1 MIQTSLSDAYLQR
14 FAGIGRL
21 YGQQA
26 LRLFARSRF
35 CVVGIG
41 GVGSWAAEALAR
53 TGIGA
58 ITLIDMDDVC
68 ITNTNRQIHAMQGT
82 VGQPK
87 IEVMRSG
94 SWLSTR
100 NVRCIVRMILSRR
113 IMSQT

>member
-87 IEVMRSG
+87 IEVMRERI
-94 SWLSTR
+94 LAINP